1 MKNSIK
7 RIFVFIIILANIGC
21 DQVSKNI
28 VQKKV
33 IPGDYIHV
41 LGDNII
47 LTNVENTGAAL
58 GLGQNLPPT
67 LKLIFL
73 NLMPCFILFFMTYFL
88 IKNKVKNR
96 WATIAISF
104 IIGGG
109 LGNLT
114 DRFLYGSVTDFLHIK
129 LGFFKTGIFNMA
141 DVSVTIGALFLIY
154 LNIFKKNEIFIK

>member
-1 MKNSIK
+1 MKK
-7 RIFVFIIILANIGC
+7 KFLVLFIILANISC
-21 DQVSKNI
+21 DQI
-28 VQKKV
+28 TKKSV
-33 IPGDYIHV
+33 RKHVTKHDYIQV
-41 LGDNII
+41 LEENFI

-73 NLMPCFILFFMTYFL
+73 NLIPCLILFFMAYYL
-88 IKNKVKNR
+88 LKNKVKNR

-114 DRFLYGSVTDFLHIK
+114 DRFLYGSVTIFYILSLVFLK
-129 LGFFKTGIFNMA
+129 P
-141 DVSVTIGALFLIY
+141 VFLIWRMFQSQ
-154 LNIFKKNEIFIK
+154 LVLCFLFI